1 MRRPSATSRGRP
13 KFSSPRLRTRGDD
26 GDRVRALLRAD
37 RADDELARALARA
50 GLYVE
55 RLDGAAHA
63 AERLAGGDVAVIDPR
78 LLANAGAP
86 GPAAPKA
93 RPQQQSLETLCYE
106 KLAQLLERLG
116 DQRLPALYDTVLAQ
130 MERALLRLT
139 LARDG
144 SVAAAAQ
151 TLGIH
156 RNTLA
161 RRLDALG
168 LREKPSRVAAEPAK
182 RAPAR
187 APSRRADKPR
197 AERRR

>member
-1 MRRPSATSRGRP
+1 M
-13 KFSSPRLRTRGDD
+13 
-26 GDRVRALLRAD
+26 RALLRAD

-55 RLDGAAHA
+55 RLDGPAQAQ
-63 AERLAGGDVAVIDPR
+63 ERLDAGDVAVVDPR
-78 LLANAGAP
+78 LLASATP
-86 GPAAPKA
+86 EPAKPKA
-93 RPQQQSLETLCYE
+93 RPAQQSLETLCYE

-116 DQRLPALYDTVLAQ
+116 DQKLPALYDTVLAQ

-144 SVAAAAQ
+144 SVAAAAE

-168 LREKPSRVAAEPAK
+168 LREKAARAGADAPRRVAAPERRK
-182 RAPAR
+182 RPE
-187 APSRRADKPR
+187 R
-197 AERRR
+197 AERPKAETADVTRPTRASRARKEPRR